1 MAPDG
6 KPLFGAG
13 ETVTIADAVGQ
24 RLRSRVSRVELVA
37 GPAAG
42 SVVDLPGPSA
52 RVGSARDCDLVIAD
66 PTVSRHH
73 ITLAVDERGI
83 RVTDAGSRN
92 GTLVDGLRVVDAFAR
107 PDSAIAIG
115 ATTLQLR
122 LTEDVVEVP
131 LSPR

>member
-24 RLRSRVSRVELVA
+24 RLRSRVIRVEIVA

-52 RVGSARDCDLVIAD
+52 RIGSGRDCDLVIAD

-73 ITLAVDERGI
+73 ITLAVDERGV
-83 RVTDAGSRN
+83 RLTDARSHN
-92 GTLVDGLRVVDAFAR
+92 GTWVDGLRVFDA
-107 PDSAIAIG
+107 I
-115 ATTLQLR
+115 
-122 LTEDVVEVP
+122 
-131 LSPR
+131 